1 MWEPRHLQSPRLH
14 GYRYPAPFLPLTSQ
28 VFFVFEFFF
37 HETKLWFSA
46 AVHMVTES
54 KLLL

>member
-14 GYRYPAPFLPLTSQ
+14 GYHYPAPFLPLTSQ